1 MGAAARAHGR
11 GPRRAG
17 REPAEESDQ
26 MVVGEAWELAIMFVL
41 VLGNLALLVLL
52 QRWFGLT

>member
-1 MGAAARAHGR
+1 
-11 GPRRAG
+11 
-17 REPAEESDQ
+17 

-41 VLGNLALLVLL
+41 VLGNLGLLVLL

>member
-1 MGAAARAHGR
+1 MAATRSK
-11 GPRRAG
+11 
-17 REPAEESDQ
+17 EWVD